1 MPKTHKRPFV
11 VTLLIILFVIGTI
24 ASLLSVVALTFPGS
38 FLETV
43 WRANPH
49 AREGFARIGGWAVVL
64 MSVVFV
70 ACLLAAVG
78 LWRGLRW
85 GYWLTVAML
94 TVNLVGSVVNVVT
107 GTEPRAIVGIPIVLI
122 LLFYL
127 MRNTTREYFRQST

>member
-24 ASLLSVVALTFPGS
+24 AGLLSVFALIFPGS
-38 FLETV
+38 FLEAI

-70 ACLLAAVG
+70 ACLLAAIG
-78 LWRGLRW
+78 LWRGLLW

-122 LLFYL
+122 LLFSL
-127 MRNTTREYFRQST
+127 MRNTTREYFRPST